1 MNVQPS
7 HNAELV
13 KLRRKFIFTNMLF
26 VVIVLAFVVVGITV
40 INANARVSEIYV
52 SVEHRV
58 QTVQV
63 DVGGE
68 SSTTGSDAAAT
79 DAAATDG
86 ADGADAD
93 AATDVAAGPSGVD
106 TAGTAV
112 GDVLSALGQPLTSGT
127 DAGTGEAS
135 SDDGTGS
142 GSGASSAATG
152 TGTAAASSSDAAS
165 SESGSSSTSST
176 GTAGS
181 GKSGAQSQ
189 GGPITRE
196 SGGDQLVATALYQV
210 DASGTL
216 TEISDDVLD
225 IDDEVLSE
233 AISQA
238 VQGTGADAKSVQT
251 DEEGKLVLAEGATCK
266 GHLSDLDLYYCVK
279 QMPDGGYLVAFASGN
294 YINKTL
300 SSLVGGL
307 LIACVVALI
316 AFFIMSIFLS
326 RWALRPVEEAWN
338 QQRQF
343 VADAS
348 HELKTPLTVIL
359 ANMSILG
366 AKRDQ
371 TIQSQMR
378 WVEST
383 QAEAQQMQVL
393 VNDMLFLAKSDAE
406 GVQTVGFERVD
417 FSDAVE
423 NESLQFEAVAF
434 ERGVIIDED
443 IETGI
448 FVEGER
454 ARLQR
459 LLGTLLDNACKY
471 VDQNGSISVS
481 LKRTGRDCCLTV
493 TNSGPVVPEEDLEHL
508 FDRFYRS
515 DKARTRGKGG
525 FGLGLSIAQSI
536 VNDHKGTISV
546 TSDAEH
552 GTSFVVKLPTV
563 S

>member
-40 INANARVSEIYV
+40 INANARISEIYV

-63 DVGGE
+63 DVGE
-68 SSTTGSDAAAT
+68 ETTTGSDAAAT
-79 DAAATDG
+79 DAAATGGTDG
-86 ADGADAD
+86 ANTD
-93 AATDVAAGPSGVD
+93 AATDAAGGPSGVD
-106 TAGTAV
+106 TAGTTV
-112 GDVLSALGQPLTSGT
+112 GDVLSTLGQPLTSGDTTAT
-127 DAGTGEAS
+127 DSGVS
-135 SDDGTGS
+135 SES
-142 GSGASSAATG
+142 TG
-152 TGTAAASSSDAAS
+152 TSTTSDSSDAVAS
-165 SESGSSSTSST
+165 TESGSSSASST
-176 GTAGS
+176 GADVV
-181 GKSGAQSQ
+181 GKSGTQ
-189 GGPITRE
+189 GGPVTRE

-216 TEISDDVLD
+216 TEISGDVLD
-225 IDDEVLSE
+225 IDDEALSE
-233 AISQA
+233 AVSQA
-238 VQGTGADAKSVQT
+238 VQGTGADADSIQT
-251 DEEGKLVLAEGATCK
+251 DEEGNLVLAEGATCK

-279 QMPDGGYLVAFASGN
+279 QMPNGGYLVAFASGN

-300 SSLVGGL
+300 SSLIGGL
-307 LIACVVALI
+307 LIACIVALI

-371 TIQSQMR
+371 TIQSQIR

-481 LKRTGRDCCLTV
+481 LKRIGRDCRLTV

-536 VNDHKGTISV
+536 VDDHKGTISV

-552 GTSFVVKLPTV
+552 GTSFVVKLPTI